1 MNFSSVP
8 VIELR
13 VAISVDG
20 VGHGTEQ
27 VGGHGIGVEFS
38 HAAHAVANLRHL
50 RGEGAE
56 GSGVVEGPRETVHP
70 LLRSARS
77 ESGRLLCR
85 DVPEARLPQH
95 SIKQHTGYISIRIPS
110 LTVGSAAA
118 AAVEVDVEEEKE
130 EAKAEELSR
139 LPSISTRQIGHLQLL
154 CWKSCSKQPWQKV
167 CPHATS
173 AI

>member
-1 MNFSSVP
+1 MNLSSVP

-27 VGGHGIGVEFS
+27 IGGHGIGVEFS

-70 LLRSARS
+70 LLRGARS

-95 SIKQHTGYISIRIPS
+95 SIKQHTGYISIGIPS
-110 LTVGSAAA
+110 LTVGSAAAAA
-118 AAVEVDVEEEKE
+118 AAVEVDVEEEK
-130 EAKAEELSR
+130 EELSR